1 VPQKGVRLVD
11 WQRCTGFQWDSA
23 NSEKIWEGHQVTRR
37 ECEQLFFNRP
47 LIVADDERHSAAE
60 QRFYALGKTDGG
72 RRLFAVFTVRDDL
85 IRVISA
91 RDMSRRERRVFGRA
105 EAEEDS

>member
-1 VPQKGVRLVD
+1 MD

-23 NSEKIWEGHQVTRR
+23 NAEKIWEKHQVTRS

-47 LIVADDERHSAAE
+47 LIVADDEKHTKVE
-60 QRFYALGKTDGG
+60 QRFYTLGKTDGG
-72 RRLFAVFTVRDDL
+72 RKLFAVFTVRDDL

-91 RDMSRRERRVFGRA
+91 RTMSRRERRVFDRA
-105 EAEEDS
+105 EGEEDS

>member
-1 VPQKGVRLVD
+1 MD
-11 WQRCTGFQWDSA
+11 WQRCRGFQWDTA
-23 NSEKIWEGHQVTRR
+23 NAEKIWEKHRVTRS

-47 LIVADDERHSAAE
+47 LVVADDEKHSRVE
-60 QRFYALGKTDGG
+60 QRFYALGRTDGG
-72 RRLFAVFTVRDDL
+72 RKLFAVFTVRDDL

-91 RDMSRRERRVFGRA
+91 RDMSRRERRVFERA